1 WHVKNKDNAARVEAD
16 EAKDRRKKQADAI
29 RSLIAVGFLLISNFL
44 QTQEAR
50 ADYLR
55 KKSKG
60 LPGSEINLSAG
71 QTLRLF
77 ADAEENRDI
86 NATNEEYEAEKKEA
100 KESYE
105 KKIGLLRYMG
115 ETSEGKVSE
124 KPWWSEVPLHR
135 KKSNKVSVAVF
146 SSEEIDL
153 KKKSRLD
160 PLYAMKKVEENFAQR
175 REMQSLMEKKERA
188 AAASCINAYPSFFPD
203 DIKNPEGRRVSIPRV
218 DEASSVTS
226 GISLSSSQSCPRD
239 SNSAGTTTLCTSNNK
254 ASLLERMRAERL
266 ARERAERER
275 AAVLICRSMGLST
288 TKQFSTA
295 EEEKVVD
302 ERQLPFNSA
311 FNPELSSLAA
321 ERRHQY
327 RESRKRRLS

>member
-1 WHVKNKDNAARVEAD
+1 MNILPKKRWHVKNKDNAARVEAD

-29 RSLIAVGFLLISNFL
+29 RSLIA
-44 QTQEAR
+44 TQEAR

-135 KKSNKVSVAVF
+135 KKSNKVSVAV
-146 SSEEIDL
+146 SEEIDL

-218 DEASSVTS
+218 DEASSITS